1 MDLAIT
7 HINNL
12 LKSGDIVKSVNVN
25 KGVEESINLVYEN
38 NSGTLIKKGEDRN
51 VEEIVN
57 IYDNISAP
65 ISKGQKLGEVSYT
78 LNGTSVGKTDLIA
91 QCDVKKISVSNMLEK
106 LFFDWFCVLR

>member
-12 LKSGDIVKSVNVN
+12 LKNGDIVKSVNLN

-65 ISKGQKLGEVSYT
+65 ISKGQKLGEVSYS

-91 QCDVKKISVSNMLEK
+91 ECDVKKISVSNMLER

>member
-12 LKSGDIVKSVNVN
+12 LKNGDIVKSVNVN

-65 ISKGQKLGEVSYT
+65 ISKGQKLGEVSYS
-78 LNGTSVGKTDLIA
+78 LNGTSVGQTDLIA
-91 QCDVKKISVSNMLEK
+91 ECDVKKISVSNMLER